1 VAGTLVK
8 VRFKLAWQNHKVGD
22 VIQPNAMTRDW
33 LIARGYVERV
43 DPVEVGGGR
52 PAKLARSAAKKLAE
66 GAKGLFK

>member
-33 LIARGYVERV
+33 LIANGYVERV
-43 DPVEVGGGR
+43 DLVEAGGGR
-52 PAKLARSAAKKLAE
+52 PAKLGRAAAKKLGEA
-66 GAKGLFK
+66 AKSLFK